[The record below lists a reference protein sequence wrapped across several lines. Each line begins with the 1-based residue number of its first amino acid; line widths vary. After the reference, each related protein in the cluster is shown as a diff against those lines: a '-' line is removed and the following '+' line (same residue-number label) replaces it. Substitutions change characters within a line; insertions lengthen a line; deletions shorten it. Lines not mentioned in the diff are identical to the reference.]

1 MGWKAST
8 SHNVL
13 IKDAGLAGV
22 GSTSKFT
29 LLLAVAFSSWN
40 ERLIFLLAV
49 DQSPLQDV
57 L

>member
-13 IKDAGLAGV
+13 IKDTGLAGV

-29 LLLAVAFSSWN
+29 LLLAVTFSYRN

-57 L
+57 F